1 MPNQQTRRDA
11 LKHLAAFIA
20 ASPLLRAQQDPFHP
34 HPRVPG
40 LFELDTSFDFEPV
53 AHDKIIRSAY
63 DYSSYG
69 AGGEF
74 TLRRN
79 REAFDWVEVIA
90 QTPTTNALD
99 TSTALYGQAMNYP
112 IMVAPTAYQGQLHED
127 AENATHQGAAAA
139 SNTTMVLSN
148 NATKSFPE
156 VAAAAGSPM
165 WFQLYPRQDIA
176 SNREL
181 LETVQNA
188 GAQAIV
194 VTVDQQASIYERQL
208 HDRNLTAIQ
217 RPPGQEV
224 GRRAFNPANPYRLP
238 TNRLWY
244 SWKMFDQL
252 REMIRVPI
260 LAKGILTAEDAA
272 LCVDH
277 GLDGIYVSNHG
288 GRSLDYESSTLE
300 ALPEIA
306 DAVGGRI
313 PIIFD
318 SGIRRGSDVLKAL
331 ALGANAVA
339 VGRVIRWGVAAYGA
353 QGVQRVLEILQAELR
368 QAMAYAGVS
377 SLAAINRDIARVEIP

>member
-11 LKHLAAFIA
+11 LKHLAAFVA
-20 ASPLLRAQQDPFHP
+20 ASPLLRAQQDPFRP

-40 LFELDTSFDFEPV
+40 LFELDTSFAFEPV
-53 AHDKIIRSAY
+53 AHDKITRSAY

-79 REAFDWVEVIA
+79 REAFDWVELIA
-90 QTPTTNALD
+90 RAPTANTID
-99 TSTALYGQAMNYP
+99 PSTELYGQPMAYP

-127 AENATHQGAAAA
+127 AENATHQGATAA
-139 SNTTMVLSN
+139 SSTTMILSN
-148 NATKSFPE
+148 NATKSFRE
-156 VAAAAGSPM
+156 VAAAAHSPM

-181 LETVQNA
+181 LNAVQGA
-188 GAQAIV
+188 GAQVIV

-217 RPPGQEV
+217 RRPGQEV
-224 GRRAFNPANPYRLP
+224 GRRAFNPDNPYRLP

-244 SWKMFDQL
+244 SWEMFDQL

-306 DAVGGRI
+306 DAVAGRI

-377 SLAAINRDIARVEIP
+377 SLAQINGDIARVEIP